1 MEFALSYSLSSSSI
15 SFLVFFARLFKLFG
29 LVFPSLSSSISFIIF
44 LYSSISSRVLF
55 VPTPLITSM
64 IGCFSSSVVSG
75 SSFEGS
81 SASGTIFSS
90 GISSGIPGVVS
101 AFSFS
106 STGDIFSSPPL
117 SPSSITLAFSSKR
130 VSSLCNLG
138 DSSFNVVGNSSSSSG
153 PSGPPRVSSSTLS
166 ASSFNSDERDS
177 RFSGSSSITGTD
189 SSFNQSGTDPGS
201 SLGTSGMDSLFLL
214 SPFSAYLSLTRFA
227 SSSGVIEG
235 PSTKGLILSASYLSM
250 TRFARS
256 AGVSAFSFSSTG
268 DIFSSSVTLSSSS
281 KRVSSLCNLGDSSFN
296 VVGNSSSSS
305 GPSGPPRVSSS
316 TLSASSFNSDER
328 DSRFSGSSSI
338 ISSSIFLCRLSSSFL
353 PLTISPLSAP
363 ISSLSFSVI
372 SSTGSFSESLGTSGT
387 EEGIGIFSGI
397 FL

>member
-177 RFSGSSSITGTD
+177 RFSGSSSI
-189 SSFNQSGTDPGS
+189 
-201 SLGTSGMDSLFLL
+201 
-214 SPFSAYLSLTRFA
+214 
-227 SSSGVIEG
+227 
-235 PSTKGLILSASYLSM
+235 
-250 TRFARS
+250 
-256 AGVSAFSFSSTG
+256 
-268 DIFSSSVTLSSSS
+268 
-281 KRVSSLCNLGDSSFN
+281 
-296 VVGNSSSSS
+296 
-305 GPSGPPRVSSS
+305 
-316 TLSASSFNSDER
+316 
-328 DSRFSGSSSI
+328 